1 MVQALLAGKPA
12 RAIHEQDEHWGQL
25 ALQCPVRPGSF
36 TERAGTLGGKYWPQ
50 HVRFDPNFDSLD
62 GLEWLLENP
71 EDVVVY
77 GLIVRGFGP
86 SVEGY
91 GELARTGSQAQ
102 RPRARVPVVPA
113 AGRGVRAPRALAAST
128 VTAPP
133 PVYSPAGVANGI
145 MRQVAPPSCRG
156 NRRVVLRRWTLACAD
171 TCSKRIEDVYGE
183 SPPPPAFL
191 GSASVANRWALAW
204 PSYVL
209 PPAALEALW
218 GTRGGRTREEEE
230 EEEEESRQY
239 KEQYKERSAQ
249 LRRSNAKVELFKSI
263 VAVEPGFA
271 SP

>member
-12 RAIHEQDEHWGQL
+12 RAIHEQAEHWGQL

-183 SPPPPAFL
+183 SPPPPAC
-191 GSASVANRWALAW
+191 
-204 PSYVL
+204 
-209 PPAALEALW
+209 LEAPVCPTSGLELGQAIEPVVPRVGLESFR
-218 GTRGGRTREEEE
+218 GTRGGARGGGSGE
-230 EEEEESRQY
+230 
-239 KEQYKERSAQ
+239 
-249 LRRSNAKVELFKSI
+249 
-263 VAVEPGFA
+263 G
-271 SP
+271 